1 MRERRDFE
9 GLSKE
14 LRDIDMQINAMMLL
28 VEPTHTDPDG
38 EGTPSQ
44 DMINALADSIGA
56 HLRRIADD
64 LEEIGERERIT
75 VRWNPD
81 GKKWEKVDLN
91 PFDL

>member
-1 MRERRDFE
+1 MKAKNDFE
-9 GLSKE
+9 GLAKE

-44 DMINALADSIGA
+44 DMVDALADGIGA

-64 LEEIGERERIT
+64 LESMQFIDRM
-75 VRWNPD
+75 
-81 GKKWEKVDLN
+81 
-91 PFDL
+91 